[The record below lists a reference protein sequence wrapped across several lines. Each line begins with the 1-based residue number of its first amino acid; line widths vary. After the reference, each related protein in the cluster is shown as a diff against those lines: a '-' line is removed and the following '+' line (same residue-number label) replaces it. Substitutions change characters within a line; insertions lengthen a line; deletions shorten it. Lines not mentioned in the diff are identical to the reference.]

1 MDLFQITCLKK
12 HKNMAVVKNLGVM
25 INFYKKHCLT
35 VVAWNKNNLSKQVV
49 PVTYTLEKRFFAV
62 AILLRVC
69 ELFLLRQNKR

>member
-12 HKNMAVVKNLGVM
+12 HNNMAVVKNLGVM

>member
-12 HKNMAVVKNLGVM
+12 HKNMAVAKNLGVT
-25 INFYKKHCLT
+25 INFYKKHCLP

-49 PVTYTLEKRFFAV
+49 PVIYTLEKRFFAV

>member
-1 MDLFQITCLKK
+1 MDLFEIICSKK

-49 PVTYTLEKRFFAV
+49 PVTYTLEKRFFVV
-62 AILLRVC
+62 AILLRVF
-69 ELFLLRQNKR
+69 ELFLLTQNKR